1 MKFMMGKFTLDDF
14 YDQMINLRKM
24 GPLKKVFS
32 MLGLGY
38 KLPEEMQD
46 MAEEQLDH
54 FKVIIQSMTKD
65 ERQDPKIV
73 NASRARRIGRGSG
86 TTQKEVRLLIR
97 QYDTTK
103 KTMKRFRKL
112 RGGRG
117 TIPGIPGAG

>member
-1 MKFMMGKFTLDDF
+1 
-14 YDQMINLRKM
+14 

-38 KLPEEMQD
+38 QVPDEMQD

-54 FKVIIQSMTKD
+54 FKVIIQSMTKE
-65 ERQDPKIV
+65 ERKDPKIV

-97 QYDTTK
+97 QYEASK

-112 RGGRG
+112 RGVRGRG
-117 TIPGIPGAG
+117 KIPSFPTAMGAIDKHGKVRRR